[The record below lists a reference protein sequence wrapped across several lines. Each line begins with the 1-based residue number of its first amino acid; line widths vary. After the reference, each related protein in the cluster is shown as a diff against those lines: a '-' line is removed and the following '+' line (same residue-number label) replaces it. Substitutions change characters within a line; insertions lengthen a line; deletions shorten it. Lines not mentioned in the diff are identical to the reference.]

1 MKQQVIFEKPQA
13 GNKSIADI
21 KPGKR
26 TVKALSLLTKQE
38 QKLVPQMAAFIV
50 IEHQEQHFTVPVHA
64 QVPYDAIISRS
75 QSGALRGI
83 EAVVGG

>member
-1 MKQQVIFEKPQA
+1 MKQQVVFEKPQA
-13 GNKSIADI
+13 GNKSVADI
-21 KPGKR
+21 KPGKK

-38 QKLVPQMAAFIV
+38 QRLVPKMAAFIV
-50 IEHQEQHFTVPVHA
+50 IEHQEQYFTVPIHA
-64 QVPYDAIISRS
+64 HVPWNATISRS